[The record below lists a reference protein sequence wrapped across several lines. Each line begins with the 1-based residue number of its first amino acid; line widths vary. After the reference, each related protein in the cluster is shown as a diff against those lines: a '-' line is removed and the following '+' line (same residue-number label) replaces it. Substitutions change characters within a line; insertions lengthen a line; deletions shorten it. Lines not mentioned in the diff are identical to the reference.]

1 MKRDLNWHKSPN
13 GCKQC
18 VQLAP
23 GKWQYCAEAILLAE
37 QEHSEEAKALFND
50 EDPQDK

>member
-13 GCKQC
+13 GCKKC

-23 GKWQYCAEAILLAE
+23 GKWQYCAEAQRLAE
-37 QEHSEEAKALFND
+37 QEQSGAAEALFND
-50 EDPQDK
+50 EESQDK